1 MKYPARLL
9 LYFICAAVL
18 GAPLMAQSSKP
29 AADVPAKKST
39 SATKASEAAAAER
52 AEKERRATAVSLLIS
67 LADDV
72 RNFTDQRL
80 RARTQARIA
89 DALWD
94 ADPEQ
99 GRTLFRKAWEA
110 AEAADKESH

>member
-1 MKYPARLL
+1 MKCSVRLL
-9 LYFICAAVL
+9 LCFICLTVL
-18 GAPLMAQSSKP
+18 ATPLMAQSSKP
-29 AADVPAKKST
+29 ATDPPGRKIT
-39 SATKASEAAAAER
+39 NATKAAEAAAAER

-99 GRTLFRKAWEA
+99 GRTLFRKAW
-110 AEAADKESH
+110 

>member
-1 MKYPARLL
+1 MKYSARLL
-9 LYFICAAVL
+9 LCFICLTALAT
-18 GAPLMAQSSKP
+18 PLIAQSSKP
-29 AADVPAKKST
+29 ATDPPGKKIT
-39 SATKASEAAAAER
+39 NASRAAETAAAER
-52 AEKERRATAVSLLIS
+52 TAKERRAVAVSLLIS

-99 GRTLFRKAWEA
+99 GRTLFRKAW
-110 AEAADKESH
+110 